1 MNITEGTIVAREL
14 PEVIVAFIWDEE
26 FEPYRK
32 KYPAPFSEDDIAR
45 NPIHNRLP
53 LSHGRETYE
62 QRSNEPPPQRDG
74 SERPRRTPHNN
85 RFPLSNSRN
94 GGGGGG
100 PPEPSDD
107 GGAGDDNKDDR
118 FSQHPTEEMEPRI
131 VVPDKFNPRSLTG
144 IGETYSYEPKTVSEE
159 ECLNE
164 ILRAVHAETER
175 LEKLGAAERRSR
187 RQEKENQRL
196 ELSRSEYHNRWK
208 LLLSNTSAD
217 MPQAEIRFDDIPWPI
232 LPAFKKNEISTFLF
246 TSCVPL
252 ADPSIDTAIGETISL
267 SSSTSAQRLAEVEMA
282 KARKDRKEKL
292 RETLL
297 CFHPDKFEGR
307 LMSRVRPDEK
317 VKVTEALAIIEGNS
331 SHPRTCQEKSAEK
344 RNTTIENHCL
354 AAFIEINGV
363 KAFALFDSGSTAD
376 AISPDFARVA
386 HGTPTNVPIREPST
400 TTVGHQRKSSTNHVR
415 VCSIILAKRDK

>member
-1 MNITEGTIVAREL
+1 MAFEDNERLDSIEILALNASRTFLCTGVEESTQNLASIMITMSSLLWIRCQWTTKNTRSGL
-14 PEVIVAFIWDEE
+14 GWDCTGNHTL
-26 FEPYRK
+26 RK
-32 KYPAPFSEDDIAR
+32 SRRKND
-45 NPIHNRLP
+45 
-53 LSHGRETYE
+53 
-62 QRSNEPPPQRDG
+62 SN
-74 SERPRRTPHNN
+74 
-85 RFPLSNSRN
+85 
-94 GGGGGG
+94 
-100 PPEPSDD
+100 
-107 GGAGDDNKDDR
+107 
-118 FSQHPTEEMEPRI
+118 
-131 VVPDKFNPRSLTG
+131 
-144 IGETYSYEPKTVSEE
+144 
-159 ECLNE
+159 LNE
-164 ILRAVHAETER
+164 QLDVLTIHEKAVHAETER

-317 VKVTEALAIIEGNS
+317 VKVTEALAII
-331 SHPRTCQEKSAEK
+331 
-344 RNTTIENHCL
+344 
-354 AAFIEINGV
+354 
-363 KAFALFDSGSTAD
+363 
-376 AISPDFARVA
+376 
-386 HGTPTNVPIREPST
+386 
-400 TTVGHQRKSSTNHVR
+400 VR
-415 VCSIILAKRDK
+415 VLNDLMGRSGRQF